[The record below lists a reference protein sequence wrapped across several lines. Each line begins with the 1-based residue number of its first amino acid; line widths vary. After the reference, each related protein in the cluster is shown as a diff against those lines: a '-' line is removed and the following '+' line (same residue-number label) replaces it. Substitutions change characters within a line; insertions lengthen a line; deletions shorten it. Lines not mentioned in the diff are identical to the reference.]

1 MRQPNIL
8 FLFPDQLRHDWTGAN
23 PELTL
28 RTPHLDALNARGTRF
43 SNAVCPSPLCAPC
56 RASIASGREYPRSP
70 VSGNEDNLPSDRPT
84 LYSHLRDADYHT
96 TACGK
101 LDLIKA
107 TALRVALR
115 GG

>member
-23 PELTL
+23 PDLPL

-70 VSGNEDNLPSDRPT
+70 VLGNEDNLPPDRPT
-84 LYSHLRDADYHT
+84 LEHFFTSYMAGAMFIPPRRTKYYDRDKD
-96 TACGK
+96 
-101 LDLIKA
+101 
-107 TALRVALR
+107 
-115 GG
+115 